1 MPFTAKF
8 LGQFPRTIF
17 IQIANDEAFNDM
29 LLLQC
34 SPGSHMITAP
44 VARSNNGN
52 ALSHGRANSVPLK
65 TVSTRLKI
73 LVNMGRFDVVGV
85 CRSTMGVRIL
95 AALRDLDPPVGGAEM
110 SLATLL
116 KGVSILGHFAEDAPD
131 YIPLEPSEDSGT
143 VEGWNVKVFQSSDRG
158 GVTSLTEDSQLERA
172 VCTFAVEDLWS
183 GLAWRLR
190 NRSSGRPNIGFQRRH
205 LRGVNHKFSKWFEGC
220 LEHEIELAKVSGDL
234 LLGVTQ
240 LHWSAGAARTFQK
253 YGIPYLVFV
262 RDELQFDHPDLY
274 KSSLVNATA
283 VCGAGLGLLKQI
295 DDAFSIQKGAHVPLP
310 VDYAGRFGTAEEVV
324 RVREQ
329 GLASR
334 TDSDVPRIAIIGV
347 TPEKGYGFYQR
358 LLPYMAEAWP
368 EARFDIYG
376 GGGYVEGLARFGNAT
391 CHGHTPVIEVFANC
405 DIHLLTVRSTG
416 SWGRVI
422 NEAGLFGVP
431 SVSVNIGAQPEAV
444 GEGGIIVPANA
455 DMQAWCEALKHCY
468 ANREELGLRAKEHAK
483 VIDHRR
489 SIAMFRSVI
498 RDALGL

>member
-1 MPFTAKF
+1 
-8 LGQFPRTIF
+8 
-17 IQIANDEAFNDM
+17 
-29 LLLQC
+29 
-34 SPGSHMITAP
+34 
-44 VARSNNGN
+44 
-52 ALSHGRANSVPLK
+52 
-65 TVSTRLKI
+65 
-73 LVNMGRFDVVGV
+73 MGRFDVVEV
-85 CRSTMGVRIL
+85 CRGTMGVRIL
-95 AALRDLDPPVGGAEM
+95 AALRDLDPPAGGAEM

-116 KGVSILGHFAEDAPD
+116 KGVSVQGYFAEDAPD
-131 YIPLEPSEDSGT
+131 YIPLEPSEESGT
-143 VEGWNVKVFQSSDRG
+143 VDGWTVKVFQSSDRG
-158 GVTSLTEDSQLERA
+158 EVTSLTEGSQLERD

-205 LRGVNHKFSKWFEGC
+205 LRGVNRKFSKWFQGC
-220 LEHEIELAKVSGDL
+220 LEREVELAEASGDL
-234 LLGVTQ
+234 LLGITQ
-240 LHWSAGAARTFQK
+240 LHWSAGAARAFQK
-253 YGIPYLVFV
+253 YGVPYLVFV

-274 KSSLVNATA
+274 KSSLVSAAA
-283 VCGAGLGLLKQI
+283 VCGAGQGLLKQI
-295 DDAFSIQKGAHVPLP
+295 SDVFPIQKGAHVPLP
-310 VDYAGRFGTAEEVV
+310 VDYAGRFGTAEEVA
-324 RVREQ
+324 RIREQ

-358 LLPYMAEAWP
+358 LLPYVAEAWP
-368 EARFDIYG
+368 EAHFDIYG
-376 GGGYVEGLARFGNAT
+376 GGGYVEGLAGFENAT
-391 CHGHTPVIEVFANC
+391 CHGHTPVSEVFATC
-405 DIHLLTVRSTG
+405 DVHLLTVRSTG

-444 GEGGIIVPANA
+444 GEGGVVVPAKA
-455 DMQAWCEALKHCY
+455 DLQAWCEALKHCY